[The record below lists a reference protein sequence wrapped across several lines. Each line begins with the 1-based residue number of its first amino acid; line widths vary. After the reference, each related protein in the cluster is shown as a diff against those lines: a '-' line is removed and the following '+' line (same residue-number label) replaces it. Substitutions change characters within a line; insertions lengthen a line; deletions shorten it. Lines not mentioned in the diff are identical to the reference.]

1 MSQCCDATSILNG
14 IIYNR
19 ITLIVIAMF
28 SQLKNMFFTNME
40 KCPCLT
46 FSNSLDECNKAA
58 TMKINAPQQ
67 NYAYTHR

>member
-1 MSQCCDATSILNG
+1 MEQCCDATSILNG
-14 IIYNR
+14 IIDNR
-19 ITLIVIAMF
+19 ITLIVIVMF
-28 SQLKNMFFTNME
+28 SQLKFFINME

-46 FSNSLDECNKAA
+46 FLNSLDECNKAA